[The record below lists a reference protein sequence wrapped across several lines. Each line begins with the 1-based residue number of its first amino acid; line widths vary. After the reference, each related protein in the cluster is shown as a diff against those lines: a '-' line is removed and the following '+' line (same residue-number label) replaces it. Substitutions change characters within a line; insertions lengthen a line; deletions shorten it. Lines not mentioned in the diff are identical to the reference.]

1 MLLIFFL
8 DHFEFHVPSLESSPV
23 YQRRYRSNTDIKDL
37 DLSLYKTSIT
47 KQSSQPNIEEAVI
60 IEECTK
66 KTIGKL
72 NCDILY
78 DKVLQKLSVT
88 CKDIKLHYRPFSK
101 CNLPVNYDNEWDVDE
116 FVTIEIIK
124 TGHHSTHGRK
134 ISLFHSKSNPL
145 STDIKKYDKSELSI
159 KSKNPQNYTMKFSVY
174 HGKMKEKNQALGLV
188 FVPMVE
194 VLSYQGSVYNIEKII
209 TNHDEVCRVAY
220 ICSNV
225 YLQHFV

>member
-60 IEECTK
+60 TEECTK

-116 FVTIEIIK
+116 FVTVEIIK

-159 KSKNPQNYTMKFSVY
+159 KSKNPQFIM
-174 HGKMKEKNQALGLV
+174 GK
-188 FVPMVE
+188 
-194 VLSYQGSVYNIEKII
+194 
-209 TNHDEVCRVAY
+209 
-220 ICSNV
+220 
-225 YLQHFV
+225 